1 MSGRQSLQPPKLTQ
15 IAPKAIDTDRRG
27 SPTRMNHIANRRQQ
41 RRVNQRRPQTK
52 EHCSRHPHP
61 ASESKFSILYFQ
73 HLQNRSV
80 KMYVHALHTAHELTD
95 LPATAG
101 RLGTTTSN
109 LRICF
114 GRIRLCLCH
123 ARWLLKENT
132 NYAAP
137 DDWVFASPR
146 VKGKSSRRP
155 DVVLTKILQPAA
167 VRAGIKKRIGWHT
180 FRHTY
185 STTLIANGENVK
197 VVQELMRHANG
208 RCTLDVYS
216 QAKVTA
222 KREAQQRIVEMIIS
236 EDGPTPEIKLQ

>member
-80 KMYVHALHTAHELTD
+80 KMYVHALHTAHALPD

-123 ARWLLKENT
+123 ARQAERFHLGSLVGTLITIFGNVPIINQLTTWSINCPPSNWMEVGVKWWLFQT
-132 NYAAP
+132 
-137 DDWVFASPR
+137 VR
-146 VKGKSSRRP
+146 
-155 DVVLTKILQPAA
+155 TILQA
-167 VRAGIKKRIGWHT
+167 
-180 FRHTY
+180 
-185 STTLIANGENVK
+185 
-197 VVQELMRHANG
+197 
-208 RCTLDVYS
+208 
-216 QAKVTA
+216 
-222 KREAQQRIVEMIIS
+222 
-236 EDGPTPEIKLQ
+236 

>member
-1 MSGRQSLQPPKLTQ
+1 
-15 IAPKAIDTDRRG
+15 
-27 SPTRMNHIANRRQQ
+27 
-41 RRVNQRRPQTK
+41 
-52 EHCSRHPHP
+52 
-61 ASESKFSILYFQ
+61 
-73 HLQNRSV
+73 
-80 KMYVHALHTAHELTD
+80 MYVHALHTAHALPD

-197 VVQELMRHANG
+197 VVQELMRHATS
-208 RCTLDVYS
+208 RCTLDVYT
-216 QAKVTA
+216 QARISA
-222 KREAQQRIVEMIIS
+222 KRDAQQRVVQMILS
-236 EDGPTPEIKLQ
+236 GEQENCEIKLQRRGPDELLGGVA